1 MKKWKKYG
9 AFMFAV
15 VMCLSLAACGSS
27 DSIAASSEETE
38 NAEGDSEELV
48 TDAASLDGMWSINGG
63 TKLYFDSGGGY
74 YIYRSYYGVG
84 GRGEMSESPEDGKP
98 MMTFN
103 GFMYDF
109 VLRSDGVL
117 MPNQNGDGDGLNIH
131 RNTFKRDDTTKLA
144 EWEANNWDGMWQ
156 NAVGETIVIDTANMI
171 YTASSPDYSMD
182 GTLGDEGE
190 GFIFTTMK
198 TVFISVQVKTATVL
212 LCPVS
217 ILADTAMMDIL
228 TVSSTETVTLRLIQI
243 LKMQNSTMAMAPI
256 HGCGTMTA

>member
-9 AFMFAV
+9 AFMFAM

-48 TDAASLDGMWSINGG
+48 TDTASLDGMWSINGG
-63 TKLYFDSGGGY
+63 TKLYFDSEGGY

-131 RNTFKRDDTTKLA
+131 RNTFKRDDTAKLA

-182 GTLGDEGE
+182 GTLG

-198 TVFISVQVKTATVL
+198 TVLISVQVKTATVL

-217 ILADTAMMDIL
+217 IRADTAMMDIL
-228 TVSSTETVTLRLIQI
+228 TVSSTETVTLRLIQT
-243 LKMQNSTMAMAPI
+243 LKKQNSTMAMVLI

>member
-9 AFMFAV
+9 AFMFAM

-27 DSIAASSEETE
+27 DSIAASSEEME

-63 TKLYFDSGGGY
+63 TKLYFDSEGGY

-131 RNTFKRDDTTKLA
+131 RNTFKRDDTAKLA

-156 NAVGETIVIDTANMI
+156 NALGETIVIN
-171 YTASSPDYSMD
+171 SS
-182 GTLGDEGE
+182 L
-190 GFIFTTMK
+190 
-198 TVFISVQVKTATVL
+198 
-212 LCPVS
+212 
-217 ILADTAMMDIL
+217 
-228 TVSSTETVTLRLIQI
+228 
-243 LKMQNSTMAMAPI
+243 MQ
-256 HGCGTMTA
+256 

>member
-9 AFMFAV
+9 AFIFAV

-27 DSIAASSEETE
+27 DSIAASSEEME

-63 TKLYFDSGGGY
+63 TKLYFDSEGGY
-74 YIYRSYYGVG
+74 YIYQSYYGIG

-131 RNTFKRDDTTKLA
+131 RNTFKRDDTAKLA
-144 EWEANNWDGMWQ
+144 EWEANN
-156 NAVGETIVIDTANMI
+156 
-171 YTASSPDYSMD
+171 
-182 GTLGDEGE
+182 
-190 GFIFTTMK
+190 
-198 TVFISVQVKTATVL
+198 
-212 LCPVS
+212 
-217 ILADTAMMDIL
+217 
-228 TVSSTETVTLRLIQI
+228 
-243 LKMQNSTMAMAPI
+243 
-256 HGCGTMTA
+256 